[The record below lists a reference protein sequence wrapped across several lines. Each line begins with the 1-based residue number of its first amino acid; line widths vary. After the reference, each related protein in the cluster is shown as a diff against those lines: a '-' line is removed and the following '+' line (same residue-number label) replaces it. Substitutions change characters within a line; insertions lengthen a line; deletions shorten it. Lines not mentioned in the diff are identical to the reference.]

1 MPEQLTPEWMIFFLL
16 YGAGIAA
23 NVILGLYMLSPGK
36 AIAPDIPSPVR
47 LRRWTAA
54 FFGAVTL
61 SSIWWFLFY
70 IYSGDIQSVT
80 YILLALLDCLILP
93 PSFAGILLNML
104 QDRRRPLWPVFAALT
119 PIPVIGILKIIRP
132 DIDPS
137 LHITVYGL
145 MLIVAFTIYMMVC
158 VRQYRSWLRDNYADL
173 EHKEI
178 WLSHLLLAGF
188 MMTFVFYGFTDNYET
203 SILIHFV
210 SFLLYGLLVWRV
222 DTLPLLTAG
231 QTDTDG
237 QTKTEDAPLQPADAI
252 QEPDMAAKKGVS
264 IPANIGQLLAK
275 NCEDKHVYLQHDL
288 SLVNL
293 AAIVG
298 INRTYLSRYFSNQ
311 GISYN
316 TYINKLRINHFVALY
331 YKNVTE
337 NRPVT
342 IQQLAKESGYRS
354 YSTFSAAFKQF
365 MGQSV
370 ASWTQGKN

>member
-16 YGAGIAA
+16 YGAGIAE

-80 YILLALLDCLILP
+80 YILLALLDC
-93 PSFAGILLNML
+93 
-104 QDRRRPLWPVFAALT
+104 PLWPVFAALT

-203 SILIHFV
+203 SILIHFA

-264 IPANIGQLLAK
+264 I
-275 NCEDKHVYLQHDL
+275 
-288 SLVNL
+288 
-293 AAIVG
+293 
-298 INRTYLSRYFSNQ
+298 
-311 GISYN
+311 
-316 TYINKLRINHFVALY
+316 
-331 YKNVTE
+331 
-337 NRPVT
+337 
-342 IQQLAKESGYRS
+342 SG
-354 YSTFSAAFKQF
+354 T
-365 MGQSV
+365 
-370 ASWTQGKN
+370 